1 MRSIIGQI
9 DVYVRLGTGDRAYVG
24 KDYAI
29 DSVRV
34 HVAQQQ
40 QEAVTE
46 TETDTETVATRAGWP
61 KGINLAN
68 LRGLNSSSQT
78 TPTTKIILLG
88 TFN

>member
-1 MRSIIGQI
+1 MATATATHNGNRTRNRKSNALVRFLVRSIIGQI

-46 TETDTETVATRAGWP
+46 TETDTETDATRTQA
-61 KGINLAN
+61 K
-68 LRGLNSSSQT
+68 RH
-78 TPTTKIILLG
+78 
-88 TFN
+88 

>member
-46 TETDTETVATRAGWP
+46 AETDTETDATRTRA
-61 KGINLAN
+61 K
-68 LRGLNSSSQT
+68 RH
-78 TPTTKIILLG
+78 
-88 TFN
+88 

>member
-9 DVYVRLGTGDRAYVG
+9 DVYVRLGTGVRAYVG

-46 TETDTETVATRAGWP
+46 TETDTETDATRAGP

>member
-1 MRSIIGQI
+1 MCDWGPETDNFS
-9 DVYVRLGTGDRAYVG
+9 GTAYVG

-40 QEAVTE
+40 KQRQEAVTE
-46 TETDTETVATRAGWP
+46 TDTETDATRAGP

-68 LRGLNSSSQT
+68 LRG
-78 TPTTKIILLG
+78 
-88 TFN
+88 

>member
-46 TETDTETVATRAGWP
+46 TETDTETDATRTRA
-61 KGINLAN
+61 K
-68 LRGLNSSSQT
+68 RH
-78 TPTTKIILLG
+78 
-88 TFN
+88 

>member
-1 MRSIIGQI
+1 MATATHNGNRTRNRKSNALVRFQFLVRSIIGQI

-40 QEAVTE
+40 QETVTE
-46 TETDTETVATRAGWP
+46 TETDTETDATRTRA
-61 KGINLAN
+61 K
-68 LRGLNSSSQT
+68 RH
-78 TPTTKIILLG
+78 
-88 TFN
+88 

>member
-1 MRSIIGQI
+1 MCDWGPETDNVS
-9 DVYVRLGTGDRAYVG
+9 GTAYVG

-34 HVAQQQ
+34 HVVQQQKQQ

-46 TETDTETVATRAGWP
+46 TDTETDTDATRAGP

-68 LRGLNSSSQT
+68 LRG
-78 TPTTKIILLG
+78 
-88 TFN
+88 